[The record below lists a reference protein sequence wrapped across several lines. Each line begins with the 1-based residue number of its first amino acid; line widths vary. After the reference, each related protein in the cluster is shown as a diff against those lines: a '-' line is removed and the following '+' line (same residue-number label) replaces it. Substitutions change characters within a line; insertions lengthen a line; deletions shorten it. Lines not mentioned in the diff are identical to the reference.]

1 MDYGKLL
8 TRAFEITFKHRA
20 LWVFGILFALFGG
33 SKSSS
38 PGFGFS
44 SGARGN
50 RNIDEMVPTMPR
62 FDQQTIVIL
71 IATITIFILVWFLLM
86 LILRFVTRGALI
98 GLVNDLETREKIPT
112 VRAGFEIG
120 LSKFKSLLGIG
131 LIINA
136 PISVAAL
143 ALVLAAATPFLIALA
158 ASGAERTIN
167 FNPLTITGIA
177 SSLALLCCAG
187 LCLWIVQVVVYPFY
201 QFFTRACVIG
211 ARGSRDA
218 IREGYRIVRA
228 HLGKVI
234 VLYVLDFAIGLGYG
248 FLMIPIVLV
257 LLGLAAGAGALT
269 YLLAQ
274 SIGAAIAVGG
284 IAAIPMFAILLI
296 ISGIFE
302 TFESTLW
309 TEAYLAV
316 TQSPPIQSIAT
327 EPAQT

>member
-98 GLVNDLETREKIPT
+98 GLVNDLETREKIQT

-120 LSKFKSLLGIG
+120 LKIG
-131 LIINA
+131 R
-136 PISVAAL
+136 
-143 ALVLAAATPFLIALA
+143 
-158 ASGAERTIN
+158 ASCRER
-167 FNPLTITGIA
+167 
-177 SSLALLCCAG
+177 
-187 LCLWIVQVVVYPFY
+187 V
-201 QFFTRACVIG
+201 
-211 ARGSRDA
+211 
-218 IREGYRIVRA
+218 
-228 HLGKVI
+228 
-234 VLYVLDFAIGLGYG
+234 
-248 FLMIPIVLV
+248 
-257 LLGLAAGAGALT
+257 
-269 YLLAQ
+269 
-274 SIGAAIAVGG
+274 
-284 IAAIPMFAILLI
+284 
-296 ISGIFE
+296 
-302 TFESTLW
+302 
-309 TEAYLAV
+309 
-316 TQSPPIQSIAT
+316 
-327 EPAQT
+327 